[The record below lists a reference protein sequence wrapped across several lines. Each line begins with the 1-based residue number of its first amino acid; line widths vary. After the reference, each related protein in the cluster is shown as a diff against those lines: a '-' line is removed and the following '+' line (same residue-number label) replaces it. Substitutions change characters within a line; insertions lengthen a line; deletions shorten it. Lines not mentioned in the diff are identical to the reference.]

1 MTYES
6 VNLAD
11 YVVDSLEVADAE
23 KFEYYISKDG
33 VPDEMD
39 YSLTLKDTGL
49 KSGTYR
55 IVFSVYDDGNYIGS
69 VYRYLIIRDM

>member
-1 MTYES
+1 M
-6 VNLAD
+6 AD
-11 YVVDSLEVADAE
+11 TE
-23 KFEYYISKDG
+23 KYEYYISKDS
-33 VPDEMD
+33 VPEQMD